1 MRSFSRAS
9 VVAKQFIVVCG
20 LVALPGLAAAEEA
33 LQLGINQGLSEPLSG
48 YDRQERY
55 QAFSDY
61 ISNALKRPVRF
72 EVFQHVKGRPGDPKK
87 ARYDIA
93 FVRPSSNAALALRDR
108 GSQLI
113 ASAKGELNAYF
124 IASDNNVIRSAADL
138 RGKRIAMPAPSALV
152 SHVGLAS
159 LRDLGMDPAEQ
170 KITHTN
176 FQEQAVYMVEQ
187 KLADVAVVGPL
198 VAKKMQ
204 AKGAVVVHKSK
215 AVPTWALIAAPWTS
229 QADVEKIRAAVIA
242 LSDSESG
249 RKILRQIEVEGFQ
262 PAKRDQY
269 LAMLDWLKI

>member
-1 MRSFSRAS
+1 MRIFSRMS
-9 VVAKQFIVVCG
+9 VFTKQVLVLCG
-20 LVALPGLAAAEEA
+20 SMAVYGQTAAQEA
-33 LQLGINQGLSEPLSG
+33 LQLGINQGLSEPLTA

-61 ISNALKRPVRF
+61 ISAALKRPVRF

-124 IASDNNVIRSAADL
+124 ITSDASAIKSAADL
-138 RGKRIAMPAPSALV
+138 RGKHIAMPAPSALV
-152 SHVGLAS
+152 SHVALAS
-159 LRDLGMDPAEQ
+159 LRDLGIDPATQ

-204 AKGAVVVHKSK
+204 AKGAVTVLKSK
-215 AVPTWALIAAPWTS
+215 AIPTWALIAAPWTS
-229 QADVEKIRAAVIA
+229 PADVEKIRAAVIA
-242 LSDSESG
+242 LSESESG

-262 PAKRDQY
+262 PAKRDTY